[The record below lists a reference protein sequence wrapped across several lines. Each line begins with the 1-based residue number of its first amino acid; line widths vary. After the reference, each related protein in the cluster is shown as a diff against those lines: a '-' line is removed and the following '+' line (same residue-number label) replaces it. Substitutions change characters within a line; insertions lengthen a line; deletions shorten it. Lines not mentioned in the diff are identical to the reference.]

1 MKSKLIFI
9 AAAVI
14 FIITVILLFYLHST
28 SEKEVVQRF
37 QAEQLVASRQLAREI
52 ESHLH
57 DRAQGVNILSSFPSL
72 QNRDM
77 KKMTADIQTFF
88 DYVKKDH
95 VKAVSVYDEKGTI
108 IYSTTKEANGR
119 NYKQLDFFQ
128 WATKKENKGKQFVS
142 SLIRKTDDTTTSLPY
157 FRFLIAT
164 PIYKEVKNTRDQKPT
179 LKFVGIVT
187 STIDLEEVVSHFLP
201 FVSAYAHKEHAY
213 ILDRNGT
220 VLFHSEHPEMALINI
235 RLQDKTCLK
244 CHVTFEHVET
254 ILNERQGT
262 TEYALKEKP
271 KELASFSSIEFKN
284 ISWKIVIC
292 ISYEEVSG
300 FINRNMYMTFIL
312 IGIITL
318 TLIGGSSLIYRSNRL
333 KIRAQEEAKQWMEK
347 QKLED
352 GIRESEEHYRS
363 VVDVSPDAIV
373 IHCEG
378 KIVFVNPAAVKL
390 VGASSQN
397 DLLGKPAIEFVHPD
411 EKESIGKRILE
422 ILKSGKSSQWLE
434 ERFIK
439 MDGCTIYVETIGTPT
454 TFNGKPSV
462 QVIIH
467 DITERK
473 RAEEALHESEKRYH
487 SLFENMLEGFAYCKI
502 LYDHD
507 NPADFIYI
515 DVNNAFEKLT
525 GLKNVVGKKVSEVI
539 PGIKESNPE
548 LFEIYGRVALT
559 GKPERFEIYL
569 ESLGIW
575 LSIAVYS
582 PGKEYF
588 IAVFDNITERK
599 QAENRIKK
607 INRIYA
613 VLSNINKAIVRVH
626 DINRLFNDIC
636 RVAIEDGKFLMA
648 WIGMVNTDSKKV
660 EVVAS
665 AGFTSDYL
673 AKINIDLNDEKRS
686 QGPTG
691 RTIIS
696 GSHFISNNIEHDESM
711 IPWREDALKLG
722 YRSSASFPIKVFGK
736 VSGVF
741 NMYSSEVGFF
751 DKDEIKLLDEL
762 AMDISFALEFIER
775 EAQRKRAEEAL
786 QESEEG
792 FRRLFEESTDPI
804 LLLNQKYFFNCN
816 PAALSILQL
825 KSKDEI
831 GNKTPWDLSPE
842 FQPDGKLSSEK
853 AVEMISTA
861 KQNGYHRF
869 EWVHTKKDGTN
880 FFVEVML
887 TPIALHGEE
896 IFHVIWRDITER
908 KRAEEA
914 LVKSE
919 EKHRRLVENLGK
931 EYFFYRH
938 DTDGVFSYVSPS
950 VTEMLGYSE
959 QEFLTHHTKYQTD
972 NSINKEAVRHTE
984 LSIKGQQQTPYE
996 VEVYHKDGSIRWL
1009 EVTELPL
1016 RDDNGKVN
1024 AVEGIAKDITE
1035 RKLAEEELHRKEEH
1049 HKAVIENIFKFVPE
1063 GVLVLTE
1070 SLNLLKHNKAF
1081 DDIVQ
1086 KYAPLLGYTEEGLAE
1101 KITEQ
1106 LRSKIVT
1113 RDAAE
1118 IRIMKKN
1125 LIQDRNTNKE

>member
-1 MKSKLIFI
+1 MKTNEQKEKRLPILF
-9 AAAVI
+9 
-14 FIITVILLFYLHST
+14 TLLFGL
-28 SEKEVVQRF
+28 
-37 QAEQLVASRQLAREI
+37 LAATI
-52 ESHLH
+52 GTL
-57 DRAQGVNILSSFPSL
+57 ALLGWILGVP
-72 QNRDM
+72 
-77 KKMTADIQTFF
+77 
-88 DYVKKDH
+88 V
-95 VKAVSVYDEKGTI
+95 
-108 IYSTTKEANGR
+108 
-119 NYKQLDFFQ
+119 
-128 WATKKENKGKQFVS
+128 
-142 SLIRKTDDTTTSLPY
+142 
-157 FRFLIAT
+157 
-164 PIYKEVKNTRDQKPT
+164 
-179 LKFVGIVT
+179 
-187 STIDLEEVVSHFLP
+187 
-201 FVSAYAHKEHAY
+201 
-213 ILDRNGT
+213 
-220 VLFHSEHPEMALINI
+220 
-235 RLQDKTCLK
+235 
-244 CHVTFEHVET
+244 
-254 ILNERQGT
+254 
-262 TEYALKEKP
+262 
-271 KELASFSSIEFKN
+271 LASFSSGLIPMAPSTAILFISFGAAILLRTRFPKSSWFYNTGIIIGSISTLIALLLFLLSSFGIHLAVEHLGFKIEGSITGAPFGY
-284 ISWKIVIC
+284 ISPLTALCFVLAGLSFLISLSSSEQRKQMLVALSFAFLVILVSIILLLAHLFGTPLLYGTQFIPPALSTSLAFFFLGTALLAFISPKVWQYKSETDAASTRSSIILIFVFVVLSVGIISAGYFYYKHNEKEFRLGKEREISFVADLKINVLTHIRKGWVENASLFYENTVFSTLVDRYFNNPKDIEAHRQLRTWLSQFKIVNQYNNLCLHDAKGIERFALPDLPEPHSSTYKDK
-292 ISYEEVSG
+292 IS
-300 FINRNMYMTFIL
+300 
-312 IGIITL
+312 
-318 TLIGGSSLIYRSNRL
+318 
-333 KIRAQEEAKQWMEK
+333 EA
-347 QKLED
+347 
-352 GIRESEEHYRS
+352 I
-363 VVDVSPDAIV
+363 
-373 IHCEG
+373 
-378 KIVFVNPAAVKL
+378 
-390 VGASSQN
+390 
-397 DLLGKPAIEFVHPD
+397 
-411 EKESIGKRILE
+411 
-422 ILKSGKSSQWLE
+422 KSGKITIADFYRNEYDQHIYLNIFVPILDPKNNSRVNGVLSLRIDPESYLYPYIKSWPTQSKTSETILVRREGDDVLYLNEVKLKQNTALSLRIPLKNKTVMEVRAVLGE
-434 ERFIK
+434 EGIVEGYDYRDIPVLAYIHHIPNSPWFIITK
-439 MDGCTIYVETIGTPT
+439 MDFAEVYAPLRERLWLMIFLITALLFGSGTSVAVVWRQQRVRFYKERYSDVEHIQKL
-454 TFNGKPSV
+454 NRV
-462 QVIIH
+462 Y
-467 DITERK
+467 
-473 RAEEALHESEKRYH
+473 AL
-487 SLFENMLEGFAYCKI
+487 
-502 LYDHD
+502 
-507 NPADFIYI
+507 
-515 DVNNAFEKLT
+515 
-525 GLKNVVGKKVSEVI
+525 
-539 PGIKESNPE
+539 
-548 LFEIYGRVALT
+548 
-559 GKPERFEIYL
+559 
-569 ESLGIW
+569 
-575 LSIAVYS
+575 
-582 PGKEYF
+582 
-588 IAVFDNITERK
+588 
-599 QAENRIKK
+599 
-607 INRIYA
+607 
-613 VLSNINKAIVRVH
+613 LSNINKAIVRVH
-626 DINRLFNDIC
+626 DIDRLFNDIC
-636 RVAIEDGKFLMA
+636 RIAIEDGKFLMA

-775 EAQRKRAEEAL
+775 EAQRKRTEEAL

-804 LLLNQKYFFNCN
+804 LLLNQKCFFNCN

-996 VEVYHKDGSIRWL
+996 VEIYHKDGSIRWL

-1113 RDAAE
+1113 GDAAE